1 MHNFG
6 DSFGFRR
13 SDEIL
18 HSGAEANLKVPAT
31 GTFLQGDVVELDP
44 ANPGYVK
51 KSAANAPLVPGIRGL
66 LVQYGELRNE
76 PGLTRNV
83 IHNTRDLSAVV
94 NDAQTVVVTGA
105 GIKVWVKNLAQV
117 TAGSGRRA
125 YAAEDRITLASLV
138 LGDLVAWTGTK
149 FARTTDAAAAIGT
162 VTKVTATG
170 AEFTLNN

>member
-18 HSGAEANLKVPAT
+18 HSGAEANLKTPTT
-31 GTFLQGDVVELDP
+31 GTFLQGDLVEIDA

-51 KSAANAPLVPGIRGL
+51 RSAANAPLIPGVRGL

-76 PGLTRNV
+76 PGLTGTV
-83 IHNTRDLSAVV
+83 VFNTRDLSQVV
-94 NDAQTVVVTGA
+94 NDRQMVIVTGA
-105 GIKVWVKNLAQV
+105 GIKVWVKNLDAV
-117 TAGSGRRA
+117 STAGRRA
-125 YAAEDRITLASLV
+125 YAAETRVTLTAMV
-138 LGDLVAWTGTK
+138 VGDLVAWDGTR
-149 FARTTDAAAAIGT
+149 FARTIDPAAAIGT

-170 AEFTLNN
+170 AEFTLKS